1 MQSLCVITSDV
12 FHEMMV
18 VIIPQICYGDYFLIL
33 LGFLLTSS
41 PTAGLNYVG
50 KDFDTEIA
58 IPPNAR
64 TMRPHYHALE
74 NIRRRWEIGGTT
86 YWPLKSVHWLMVSL
100 IIELEVTP
108 HNHHSRKDVPDI
120 QNAYLPVVRDL
131 VSKVP
136 LVTILAQ

>member
-1 MQSLCVITSDV
+1 MQSLCVTTSDV

-18 VIIPQICYGDYFLIL
+18 VIIPQTCYGDCFLIL
-33 LGFLLTSS
+33 LGCLLTSS

-50 KDFDTEIA
+50 KDFDMRIA

-64 TMRPHYHALE
+64 TTHPDYHALE
-74 NIRRRWEIGGTT
+74 NIRRRWEIEGTT
-86 YWPLKSVHWLMVSL
+86 FWPLKSVHWLMISL

-120 QNAYLPVVRDL
+120 QSAYLPVVRDL
-131 VSKVP
+131 VSNIP
-136 LVTILAQ
+136 IVTILAQ